1 MIVLL
6 VVSTCS
12 TYLYCKEL
20 VTFLSNLNN
29 TYKLLLL
36 VGILASLVTSV
47 SFCLYNVLPVI
58 GKQRLQL

>member
-20 VTFLSNLNN
+20 VTFLPNLNSI
-29 TYKLLLL
+29 YKLLLL
-36 VGILASLVTSV
+36 VGILASLVTSGF
-47 SFCLYNVLPVI
+47 FCLYNVLLVT
-58 GKQRLQL
+58 GKL